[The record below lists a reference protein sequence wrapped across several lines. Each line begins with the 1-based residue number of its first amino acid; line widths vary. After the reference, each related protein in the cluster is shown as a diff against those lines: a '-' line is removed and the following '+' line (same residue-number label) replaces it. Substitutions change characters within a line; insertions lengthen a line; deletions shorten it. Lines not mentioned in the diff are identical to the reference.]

1 MVKLLIF
8 HLWLFLRLTKV
19 LKMCKR
25 NIKPHFNVHETK
37 KFGPF
42 KVNIHSYG
50 EKNTI
55 LTMYSID

>member
-1 MVKLLIF
+1 MWK
-8 HLWLFLRLTKV
+8 K
-19 LKMCKR
+19 
-25 NIKPHFNVHETK
+25 NIKPNFNVHETK